1 MALTRKMLTAMGIE
15 AEKVDQI
22 VEAHGETVDGL
33 KNEAKELREQASKVP
48 QLESEIEEL
57 KAAQPTED
65 WEAKYNE
72 LNTQFEAYK
81 AQVST
86 EKAQAEKASLYRAI
100 LADAGIDQKRIDAI
114 MKVTDLDEVSVQE
127 GAIVDAD
134 AVKEKVAEE
143 WAAFI
148 PQVTEHGAKVPTPP
162 TTGNAQGAD
171 PHVSERLRARHERLY
186 GSTEQASPEKE

>member
-33 KNEAKELREQASKVP
+33 KNEAKEVREQASKVP

-57 KAAQPTED
+57 RAAQPTED

-72 LNTQFEAYK
+72 LNAQFEAYK
-81 AQVST
+81 AKVDT
-86 EKAQAEKASLYRAI
+86 DRAQAEKAGLYRAI
-100 LADAGIDQKRIDAI
+100 LTNAGIDQRRIDAI
-114 MKVTDLDEVSVQE
+114 MKVTDLDGISVQD

-134 AVKEKVAEE
+134 SVKEKVAEE

-148 PQVTEHGAKVPTPP
+148 PQIEEHGAKVPTPP
-162 TTGNAQGAD
+162 SNGGGQGAD

-186 GSTEQASPEKE
+186 GTEQASPEKE